1 MRNLVLSATSSVSLP
16 SPATTTR
23 SVHISATSFDVDEHV
38 LYVASEKP
46 NDAGEVE
53 IEIWKVEGEGMSG
66 DVSIYPFSS
75 LFSFLVF
82 RT

>member
-1 MRNLVLSATSSVSLP
+1 MRNLVLSATSSISLP
-16 SPATTTR
+16 RTTNR

-38 LYVASEKP
+38 LYIASEKP

-75 LFSFLVF
+75 LFSFLVI